1 MSTPNINCILQ
12 AVLAV
17 QNNLVSPPPQITTI
31 DLGNPT
37 FNGTVAF
44 YEQYVQVPTTGFTQ
58 AIPAPSLIA
67 YAAVVQNLSPTSN
80 LTISVA
86 PVGGIA
92 NTATLGPQGLW
103 IYFDPAKA
111 GGITGLLLAGVGST
125 VPALIWVAN

>member
-17 QNNLVSPPPQITTI
+17 QNNLLSPPPQISTI

-44 YEQYVQVPTTGFTQ
+44 YEQYVQVPTTGYTQ
-58 AIPAPSLIA
+58 AMPGPSAIA
-67 YAAVVQNLSPTSN
+67 YAAVVQNLSPTGN
-80 LTISVA
+80 LTISVG
-86 PVGGIA
+86 PVGGIV

-103 IYFDPAKA
+103 IYFDPAKV